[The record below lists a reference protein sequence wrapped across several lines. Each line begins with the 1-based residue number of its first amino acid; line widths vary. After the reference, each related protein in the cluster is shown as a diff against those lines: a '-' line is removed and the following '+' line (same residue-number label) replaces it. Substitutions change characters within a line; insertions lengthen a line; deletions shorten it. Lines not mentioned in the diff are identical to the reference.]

1 MKIAITAI
9 VPTVY
14 QLNSIR
20 ALRLPVNRNLDGSYS
35 INVPFN
41 TKKEAQ
47 KHLRDVAMRYADN
60 IGELRRMISE
70 IKKGYLTID
79 AVTANIKRI

>member
-20 ALRLPVNRNLDGSYS
+20 ALRLPVNRNDDGSYS
-35 INVPFN
+35 IDVPFS

-47 KHLRDVAMRYADN
+47 KHLRDVAMRHADN

>member
-1 MKIAITAI
+1 MKIAIKAT

-20 ALRLPVNRNLDGSYS
+20 ALRLPVNRNGDGSYS
-35 INVPFN
+35 INVPFS

-47 KHLRDVAMRYADN
+47 KHLRGVAMRYADN
-60 IGELRRMISE
+60 IGELRRMMIE
-70 IKKGYLTID
+70 IKKGYLTIKTI
-79 AVTANIKRI
+79 TANIERI